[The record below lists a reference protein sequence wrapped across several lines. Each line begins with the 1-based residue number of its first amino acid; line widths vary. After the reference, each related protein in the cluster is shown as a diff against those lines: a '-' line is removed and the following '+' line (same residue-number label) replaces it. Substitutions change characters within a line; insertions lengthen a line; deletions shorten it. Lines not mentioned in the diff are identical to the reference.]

1 MNGRPLYFDAIRE
14 RAARRWD
21 QLESDP
27 ELAGP
32 WHQLFKQ
39 VQSPRHILSELLQNA
54 DDAGATEA
62 SVRVEDHRFIFTHN
76 GEDFSEEHFAS
87 LCRFGYSNKRAL
99 HTIGF
104 RGIGFKSTF
113 SLGDSV
119 RLVTPTLS
127 VAFERQRFTEPTW
140 INGASV
146 PPEHTEICVPI
157 SDSHRERELEKNLQ
171 EWQRSPVSLLF
182 FRHIRRLRIADHEM
196 HWGSMGLGPVPD
208 TEWMA
213 LHDNPDDAFLV
224 ARSAPEAFPSEA
236 LAEIRQER
244 LLGADQ
250 EAEFPPC
257 KVEIVLG
264 AKGRLY
270 VVLPT
275 GVETSLPFACNAPF
289 MQDPARLKIKDP
301 ETSPTNRWLLQRV
314 GSLAAE
320 VMLQWL
326 GHKDSSLLERSRA
339 YGLLPDVDR
348 DDNSLEGVCGTTVEM
363 AVDNALKDY
372 ALLLT
377 NDGELKPVK
386 ESIVFPEELFDIW
399 RAALVPSL
407 FDMGNRPAL
416 CRHVSEADREK
427 LVRWGVVERIGKQDV
442 FAALQSKHLPRPE
455 TWRRLMR
462 LWAYVA
468 PEVTSWGVKIVGSK
482 LCIVPVQGK
491 DILYSAAEVVRLGE
505 KRLLQSETDWEFLS
519 AHLLVMNQNWP
530 SFISEQNRSKEEAGD
545 AEPNQEA
552 SAAHAVLK
560 ALLLEESSDI
570 SKVLDRVAT
579 GFFSQGSI
587 SISNCVQLAQIAA
600 KLGATAGG
608 AFRFATED
616 RHLRSRDHVLLF
628 DQDGTL
634 EQLLPKSWCAEH
646 LLHRD
651 YSKEFASCSAEEWRR
666 WVSSSRSGLLEFAP
680 LSQKRVD
687 LYGRHSIEAEIR
699 KRGFASVPI
708 FQYSTSRFIVQ
719 DWDFDDAFWHHWT
732 AVAKE
737 DDNVWARVLERILA
751 QPASFWSSAANARAV
766 HVATTGNTRA
776 ITNDP
781 LLPQWILKF
790 RNLPCLPDT
799 RGFFRKPAEM
809 LRRTPETE
817 SLMDVEFFVH
827 GRLDREA
834 TRPLL
839 ALLGVGDTPT
849 GPDRLLDC
857 LRALAKSDK
866 PPVQEVEK
874 WYRRLDQMVDTC
886 STADLLN
893 IKAAFRLEKIIL
905 TEGTGWA
912 TLSSV
917 YLTSDE
923 DDVPG
928 AAIIRPSVGDLALW
942 RKIGVAERP
951 TADLA
956 IQWLKELPTGK
967 PLSEEDARRV
977 RGLLGRHAV
986 RIWHECGHWLNL
998 AREWVPVATLEYA
1011 LTMQTLTK
1019 YSHLHE
1025 WMKQKSADFQRLPAA
1040 ITEAPPFSELPRLA
1054 SRIEERFHQDPLF
1067 SGTPEKQPWL
1077 NRLGAE
1083 FCRIELDDEAEM
1095 QRVRTLADELAK
1107 TSWQT
1112 TPMLE
1117 VIPYIDGAPAGTP
1130 RRVEVMWL
1138 DRVLFVEQ
1146 VPRAKLA
1153 RLVPE
1158 KLGEMFGR
1166 PEITAALNYCF
1177 GRPVDDVT
1185 EYLKEN
1191 FRLAPRSSDASTGS
1205 DEQVPEAKAT
1215 QAMKGEACGEGTP
1228 VETMSGDKG
1237 DPEVAVHSEPTEVD
1251 AKPTDEPVSVVDEL
1265 DGIDVG
1271 AAKDRPPS
1279 RHTKPSIIE
1288 RFARSQGF
1296 QKESD
1301 DRYSHADGGWIG
1313 KAHDDR
1319 FPWER
1324 RAANGDLVQHY
1335 WPKDHCLE
1343 WEPLQLD
1350 VDIWGLIEK
1359 FSDRYALILSTPQG
1373 DPIEVPGERLC
1384 TMREEGELTLYP
1396 ATYRLVIDRDPKQ

>member
-1 MNGRPLYFDAIRE
+1 MNGRPQYFDAIRE
-14 RAARRWD
+14 RAAKRWD

-62 SVRVEDHRFIFTHN
+62 VVRIEDHCFIFTHN

-113 SLGDSV
+113 SLGGSV
-119 RLVTPTLS
+119 RLLTPTLS
-127 VAFERQRFTEPTW
+127 VAFERRRFTEPTW
-140 INGASV
+140 INGASAL
-146 PPEHTEICVPI
+146 PKHTEIRVQI
-157 SDSHRERELEKNLQ
+157 ADSHREKELEKNLQ
-171 EWQRSPVSLLF
+171 EWQTSPVSLLF
-182 FRHIRRLRIADHEM
+182 FRHIRRLRIADREM
-196 HWGSMGLGPVPD
+196 HWGSLGFGPVPD

-213 LHDNPDDAFLV
+213 LHDNPDEAFLV
-224 ARSAPEAFPSEA
+224 ARSAPEAFPPEA
-236 LAEIRQER
+236 LSEIRQER
-244 LLGADQ
+244 LLSDEG
-250 EAEFPPC
+250 EANFPPC

-289 MQDPARLKIKDP
+289 IQDPARLKIKDP

-314 GSLAAE
+314 GLLAAA

-326 GHKDSSLLERSRA
+326 GHKESSLLERSRA

-348 DDNSLEGVCGTTVEM
+348 DDNSLEGTCKATVEV
-363 AVDNALKDY
+363 AVDDALREQ

-377 NDGELKPVK
+377 NDGELKPAK

-399 RAALVPSL
+399 RAEQVSSL
-407 FDMGNRPAL
+407 FDSGSRPAL
-416 CRHVSEADREK
+416 CRHVSEANREK
-427 LVRWGVVERIGKQDV
+427 LVRWRVVERIGKQDF

-455 TWRRLMR
+455 SWRRLLK

-468 PEVTSWGVKIVGSK
+468 PEVTGWGVTVVRSK
-482 LCIVPVQGK
+482 LRIVPVQGK
-491 DILYSAAEVVRLGE
+491 NVLYSAAEVVRLGE
-505 KRLLQSETDWEFLS
+505 KRLLQSEADWDFLS

-530 SFISEQNRSKEEAGD
+530 SFISEQNRSEEEADD
-545 AEPNQEA
+545 AELYQEA
-552 SAAHAVLK
+552 AAARAVLK

-570 SKVLDRVAT
+570 SKVLDQVAA
-579 GFFSQGSI
+579 GFFAQGSI
-587 SISNCVQLAQIAA
+587 PLSNCVQLTQIAA
-600 KLGATAGG
+600 KLGATAAD
-608 AFRFATED
+608 AFRFSTED
-616 RHLRSRDHVLLF
+616 RRLRSRNHVVLF
-628 DQDGTL
+628 DQNGTL

-646 LLHRD
+646 LLHPD
-651 YSKEFASCSAEEWRR
+651 YSKEFKSCTADEWRR
-666 WVSSSRSGLLEFAP
+666 WVTSGRSGLLEFAP
-680 LSQKRVD
+680 LSQKRLD
-687 LYGRHSIEAEIR
+687 LYGRHAIEAELR
-699 KRGFASVPI
+699 KRG
-708 FQYSTSRFIVQ
+708 STSAPTFHYKTSSFIVQ

-732 AVAKE
+732 TVAKE
-737 DDNVWARVLERILA
+737 DDGVWARVLERILA
-751 QPASFWSSAANARAV
+751 QPESFWLSAANTRAF

-799 RGFFRKPAEM
+799 RGFFRKPAEL

-817 SLMDVEFFVH
+817 TLMDVEFFVH
-827 GRLDREA
+827 GRLDKEA

-839 ALLGVGDTPT
+839 VLLGVGDKPT

-866 PPVQEVEK
+866 PPIQEVEK

-886 STADLLN
+886 STVDLLN

-905 TEGTGWA
+905 TEEASWT

-917 YLTSDE
+917 YLSSDE

-928 AAIIRPSVGDLALW
+928 AAVIRASVRDLALW
-942 RKIGVAERP
+942 RKLGIAERP
-951 TADLA
+951 TAELA
-956 IQWLKELPTGK
+956 IQWLKELSTGK

-977 RGLLGRHAV
+977 RGLLARHAV
-986 RIWHECGHWLNL
+986 RIWNECGHWLNL
-998 AREWVPVATLEYA
+998 AREWVPATTLEYA
-1011 LTMQTLTK
+1011 ITMQSLTK

-1025 WMKQKSADFQRLPAA
+1025 WMKQKTADFQRLPAVV
-1040 ITEAPPFSELPRLA
+1040 TEALPFSALPRLA
-1054 SRIEERFHQDPLF
+1054 SRIEERFHRNPLF

-1083 FCRIELDDEAEM
+1083 LCRIELDDESEM
-1095 QRVRTLADELAK
+1095 QRVRAFADELAK
-1107 TSWQT
+1107 TLSQS
-1112 TPMLE
+1112 TPILE
-1117 VIPYIDGAPAGTP
+1117 VIPYIDGVPAGTP
-1130 RRVEVMWL
+1130 KRVEVMWL

-1146 VPRAKLA
+1146 VPKAKLA

-1158 KLGEMFGR
+1158 KLGETFGR
-1166 PEITAALNYCF
+1166 PDVTAALSYCF
-1177 GRPVDDVT
+1177 GRSVEDVT
-1185 EYLKEN
+1185 EYFEEN
-1191 FRLAPRSSDASTGS
+1191 FKLAPRLSHASTEGGEQAPENHATRTVKVGAEVDAAPSETGS
-1205 DEQVPEAKAT
+1205 DD
-1215 QAMKGEACGEGTP
+1215 
-1228 VETMSGDKG
+1228 SG
-1237 DPEVAVHSEPTEVD
+1237 DPEVTVEAEPTGVD
-1251 AKPTDEPVSVVDEL
+1251 AEPIDEPDAVKGEL
-1265 DGIDVG
+1265 DGVDTG
-1271 AAKDRPPS
+1271 PPRDRHPPKQA
-1279 RHTKPSIIE
+1279 KPSIIE

-1296 QKESD
+1296 QKEGD
-1301 DRYSHADGGWIG
+1301 DRYFHADGSWIG
-1313 KAHDDR
+1313 KAQDDR

-1324 RAANGDLVQHY
+1324 RAANGSLVRHY

-1343 WEPLQLD
+1343 QEPLQLEAD
-1350 VDIWGLIEK
+1350 VWSLIEK
-1359 FSDRYALILSTPQG
+1359 FPDRYALILSTLQG
-1373 DPIEVPGERLC
+1373 DPIEVPGARLC
-1384 TMREEGELTLYP
+1384 AMRDDGDLTLYP
-1396 ATYRLVIDRDPKQ
+1396 ATYRLVLDRDRRQ